1 MSAAPPP
8 GPALSDEELM
18 EACVHHAARLAA
30 AVHDR
35 SRTQIAGLLALTPAG
50 RLDVLAIALAGM
62 VDPDQSVGDLLA
74 WSRFRAPRRPGTR
87 RIVASAVSLGRRALP
102 REHGTERG
110 YKQHHHRREEA
121 CPDCLAAHS
130 VEHRPQ
136 LCKDEFTRLRAEGV
150 SIVRAAELSRLT
162 VVLARHAAR
171 VAAANASVAA

>member
-1 MSAAPPP
+1 MTLPTAPA
-8 GPALSDEELM
+8 PAPADPDQLM
-18 EACVHHAARLAA
+18 EACLHHAARLVG
-30 AVHDR
+30 AVDAG
-35 SRTQIAGLLALTPAG
+35 SRTQVAGVLALTPGG
-50 RLDVLAIALAGM
+50 RLDVLAIALASLI
-62 VDPDQSVGDLLA
+62 DPDQTLRELLA
-74 WSRFRAPRRPGTR
+74 IRDVRRRGRARGAR
-87 RIVASAVSLGRRALP
+87 RIVASLTGRRPLP